1 MLLLFVVG
9 FVLIDNGLHEIDK
22 IVIAKVEQLDL
33 EEAQALDEIKE
44 AERK

>member
-9 FVLIDNGLHEIDK
+9 FVLIDTGLHEIDK
-22 IVIAKVEQLDL
+22 IVIAKAEQLDL
-33 EEAQALDEIKE
+33 EEANALEEIKE